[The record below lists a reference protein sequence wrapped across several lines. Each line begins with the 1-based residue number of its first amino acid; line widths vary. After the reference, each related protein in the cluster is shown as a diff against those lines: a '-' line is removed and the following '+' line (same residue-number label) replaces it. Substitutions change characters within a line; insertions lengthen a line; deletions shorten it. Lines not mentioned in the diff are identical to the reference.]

1 MQEYDDERSR
11 ECDAREHT
19 THAGPRTM
27 SRGTRRVNC
36 ISYRR
41 VRNTGRAKAFLHS
54 WHDTHSRTRGP
65 GYNTATE
72 PIEWNSRA
80 RGRGSCSLCCCWPR
94 VSAACCERH
103 LCH

>member
-27 SRGTRRVNC
+27 SRGTRRVDC

-65 GYNTATE
+65 GYNTAY
-72 PIEWNSRA
+72 RA
-80 RGRGSCSLCCCWPR
+80 NRMEQQSQRPRILFAVLLLAKGIRGL
-94 VSAACCERH
+94 
-103 LCH
+103 L